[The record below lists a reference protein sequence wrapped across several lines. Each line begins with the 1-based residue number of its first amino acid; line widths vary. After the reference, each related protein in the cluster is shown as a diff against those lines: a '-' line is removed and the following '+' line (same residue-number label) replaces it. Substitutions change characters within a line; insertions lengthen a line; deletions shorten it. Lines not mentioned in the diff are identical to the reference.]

1 MNVKFHKITSFTWNF
16 QKFTCIVTILVKF
29 DIYFLGLPWE
39 IIFGVITDNKLY
51 LYPLISEAVYSA
63 WLSASVV
70 TPSSSC
76 TILHIMFS
84 LIMAHSLKFML
95 EESK

>member
-63 WLSASVV
+63 WLSASVDN
-70 TPSSSC
+70 TLLD
-76 TILHIMFS
+76 LHNS
-84 LIMAHSLKFML
+84 PCHVQPHYGS
-95 EESK
+95 

>member
-16 QKFTCIVTILVKF
+16 QKFTCIVTVLVKF
-29 DIYFLGLPWE
+29 GIHFLGLPWK

-63 WLSASVV
+63 WLSASVDN
-70 TPSSSC
+70 TLLD
-76 TILHIMFS
+76 LHNS
-84 LIMAHSLKFML
+84 PYHVQPHYGS
-95 EESK
+95 